1 MNWLHK
7 KVSDYFN
14 VPIEYFLEQRGE
26 RESEMYERINNI
38 VLDYENGI
46 VLINGKKTP
55 FPVQITIKQNDG
67 WNSRKILNYD
77 PKETEEVIQ
86 RDEALKDIANIVID
100 VSEITQIESQQ
111 RQRLLIR
118 SEIEKALQT
127 LRLSKMAEPVKTD
140 QQ

>member
-1 MNWLHK
+1 
-7 KVSDYFN
+7 
-14 VPIEYFLEQRGE
+14 
-26 RESEMYERINNI
+26 MYERINNI

-140 QQ
+140 